1 MRLSSATGLFLSLSP
16 LPPHPLDPPGA
27 RRQRSGSG
35 SPARAGRA
43 LRALR
48 ADRTDRTDRAGRAS
62 RAGRAGHGGRGAAKA
77 GNSTY
82 RCIER
87 RLSVAEAALWSR
99 VLAPHLGPPPTTPLR
114 AYAGGQFL
122 VSAAKVRARSNPT
135 PSPKPRPQP

>member
-43 LRALR
+43 LRASR
-48 ADRTDRTDRAGRAS
+48 ADRTDRAGRAS
-62 RAGRAGHGGRGAAKA
+62 RAGRAGRGGRGAAEA

-82 RCIER
+82 RCVER

>member
-1 MRLSSATGLFLSLSP
+1 VRLSSATGLFLSLSP

-43 LRALR
+43 LRASR
-48 ADRTDRTDRAGRAS
+48 ADRAGRAGRAS

-82 RCIER
+82 RCVER